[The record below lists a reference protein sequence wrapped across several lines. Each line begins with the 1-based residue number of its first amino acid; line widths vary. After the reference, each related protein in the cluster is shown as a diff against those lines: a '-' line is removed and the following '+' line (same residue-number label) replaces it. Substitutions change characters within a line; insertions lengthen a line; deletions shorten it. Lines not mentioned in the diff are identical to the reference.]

1 MSLRKNC
8 GMCLLFLNRN
18 YRGNMEFDRK
28 QYLKQIFSKMHNGR
42 VKIITGLRRCGKSY
56 LLFNLF
62 TLYLRSNNIS
72 DDQIISLALDDLSN
86 AGLRDLFTLHSYLK
100 EILIT
105 LSNIIF

>member
-1 MSLRKNC
+1 
-8 GMCLLFLNRN
+8 
-18 YRGNMEFDRK
+18 MEFDRK